1 MNETPIYTVT
11 TIERSLAAGKRA
23 VGFFHEFEIAEK
35 AVIYNSLDINE
46 MGYYPFAVIEEVTP
60 GIYSFSRKEYWYQ
73 WNRVTK
79 CYERIEKPERF
90 KQVVCWG
97 LG

>member
-1 MNETPIYTVT
+1 MNDSPIYTIT

-23 VGFFHEFEIAEK
+23 VGFFHEFENAER
-35 AVIYNSLDINE
+35 VVVNNYGDINE
-46 MGYYPFAVIEEVTP
+46 MGYYPFAVIEKTEP
-60 GIYSFSRKEYWYQ
+60 GIYMYDREEYWYQ
-73 WNRVTK
+73 WNRETK

-90 KQVVCWG
+90 KQVVGWG

>member
-1 MNETPIYTVT
+1 MNKAPIFTVT

-23 VGFFHEFEIAEK
+23 VGFYHEFEIAEK

-46 MGYYPFAVIEEVTP
+46 MGYYPFVVIEKTEP
-60 GIYSFSRKEYWYQ
+60 GFYTYSREEYWYK
-73 WNRVTK
+73 WNRETK

-90 KQVVCWG
+90 RQIVGWG